1 MRDSIKPRTV
11 WDSDLENSL
20 AKSVG
25 LEGRDE
31 SARATIAVL
40 DIFRYPYSTTL
51 RTMTEDRFIAI
62 EIKLSRQEDL
72 VEILNEQLYRQQKK
86 IDELASLCAALAR
99 QLQHSARS
107 SQDAPAAHEPPPHY

>member
-1 MRDSIKPRTV
+1 MI
-11 WDSDLENSL
+11 
-20 AKSVG
+20 G
-25 LEGRDE
+25 LDGSDE
-31 SARATIAVL
+31 SARATIRSAGIV
-40 DIFRYPYSTTL
+40 RYPYSMNP

-72 VEILNEQLYRQQKK
+72 VETLNEQLYRQQKK

-107 SQDAPAAHEPPPHY
+107 SQEAPAAHEPPPHY